1 MHGGGKRADP
11 NAHSVPAM
19 VASAFFSFAIRLWFF
34 DIVAVR
40 ILPGTFGVREV
51 TSVVTPSGRS
61 VLHRS

>member
-1 MHGGGKRADP
+1 
-11 NAHSVPAM
+11 M